1 MASYS
6 WFTHKKCDFPWLCY
20 IVIIVYQ
27 GVTIQDH
34 PHVYPDMG
42 PYLSHRFSPG
52 GCCWDEM
59 PGRSD
64 PLFGFDIAL
73 FGLLVHAF
81 APRLCAKTIH
91 TPVGREYKKNV
102 LRAVV
107 GFDMFVWWQFLR
119 DEQDEILLI
128 LTQGRKQPLT
138 SCINQTR
145 PQISY
150 AIFWFN
156 QIFCTLRTR
165 Y

>member
-1 MASYS
+1 
-6 WFTHKKCDFPWLCY
+6 
-20 IVIIVYQ
+20 
-27 GVTIQDH
+27 
-34 PHVYPDMG
+34 MG

-81 APRLCAKTIH
+81 APSSMRENNPH
-91 TPVGREYKKNV
+91 TCRQRVQKNV
-102 LRAVV
+102 PRAVV
-107 GFDMFVWWQFLR
+107 GFDMFVGWQFLR
-119 DEQDEILLI
+119 DEYDEILLI

-138 SCINQTR
+138 SCTNQTR

-156 QIFCTLRTR
+156 QIFCRNLTEQIHISTRHMLSSASAGTLARPWKTASAC
-165 Y
+165 